1 MAQKYFVQLKLG
13 RKTYLDRVST
23 EGCSYV
29 DDFKG
34 AIKVKFPKVLKAYD
48 SYEIVLFEADGTTKI
63 SAMDSIDQLNE
74 KKMPLVVAVEPVE
87 VQVEP
92 AQISSTR
99 HIKDYK
105 QSKAFTSSRSFL
117 TSIALELAEIY
128 PITKERSPTG
138 KEKPLT
144 FGTII
149 HNAYQQNPDPIPQF
163 RNNFKKL
170 NEFFTAD
177 EWDFLD
183 ALNDAANGHLHRPLN
198 PGSSTKQLILP
209 SDFSGEEAICQ
220 RIAKKSNVVPDA
232 SHLIVKNEGSVS
244 GGSPDADKKL

>member
-1 MAQKYFVQLKLG
+1 MAQKHFVQLKLG
-13 RKTYLDRVST
+13 SKTYLERVST
-23 EGCSYV
+23 EGCEYV
-29 DDFKG
+29 LEFRS
-34 AIKVKFPKVLKAYD
+34 AIKTKFPKVLKAYD
-48 SYEIVLFEADGTTKI
+48 SYELVLFEADGTTKI
-63 SAMDSIDQLNE
+63 SAMDSIDQLNG
-74 KKMPLVVAVEPVE
+74 KKMPLVAVVEPVE
-87 VQVEP
+87 LQVEQ

-99 HIKDYK
+99 HQDHK

-128 PITKERSPTG
+128 PITKERSPAG
-138 KEKPLT
+138 KEKSLT

-170 NEFFTAD
+170 NDFFTAD
-177 EWDFLD
+177 EWNFLD